1 MRRSS
6 LSRLWVWD
14 TSLCTR
20 VLALGRA
27 QPWAEL
33 SNPKPLL
40 GMSPGISRRSEEGS
54 RAVHEE
60 QRVAHAAVSYCPPLL
75 LGFCPQ
81 RCEVRD
87 PGVKVAV

>member
-1 MRRSS
+1 MGH
-6 LSRLWVWD
+6 

-40 GMSPGISRRSEEGS
+40 GRSLGISRCSEEGS

-60 QRVAHAAVSYCPPLL
+60 QGVAHAAASCYPPLL